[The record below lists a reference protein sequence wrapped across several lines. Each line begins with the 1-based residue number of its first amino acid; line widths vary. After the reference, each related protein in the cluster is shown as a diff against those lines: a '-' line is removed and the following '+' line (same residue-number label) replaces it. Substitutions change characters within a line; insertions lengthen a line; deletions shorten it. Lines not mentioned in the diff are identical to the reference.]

1 MTLTAD
7 PSTAAQ
13 AAPRG
18 SARRTSLIAG
28 ALYLLTFIA
37 SIPAL
42 ALYGPVLDDPGY
54 VLGPGPDAGIL
65 WGGFLELVTA
75 LACIGTAIV
84 LFPILRRQNETTA
97 LGFVASRTLEAATIV
112 VGVVTLLAVV
122 TLRQDLAGA
131 TGGEATSLVV
141 TAEALV
147 AVHTW
152 TFLLGPGFMAG
163 VNALLL
169 GSLLLRS
176 RLVPRVI
183 PALGLVGAP
192 LLLAS
197 STATLFGAYS
207 QLSVWSAIATIPIF
221 LWELSLGLWLVVKG
235 FTPSPLTAGTGDAG
249 TPPPTAPPRIAEP
262 A

>member
-1 MTLTAD
+1 MTVTAG
-7 PSTAAQ
+7 PPTASH
-13 AAPRG
+13 AAPAG
-18 SARRTSLIAG
+18 SARRTAVIAG
-28 ALYLLTFIA
+28 ALYLITFIA

-54 VLGPGPDAGIL
+54 VLGPGPDVGIL
-65 WGGFLELVTA
+65 WGGFLEVITA

-112 VGVVTLLAVV
+112 VGIVTLLAVV
-122 TLRQDLAGA
+122 TLRQDLSGA
-131 TGGEATSLVV
+131 TGVEATSLVI
-141 TAEALV
+141 TAKALV

-183 PALGLVGAP
+183 PVLGLVGAP

-221 LWELSLGLWLVVKG
+221 LWELSLGLWLMIKG
-235 FTPSPLTAGTGDAG
+235 FAPSPLTAGTGDAG
-249 TPPPTAPPRIAEP
+249 RGRPDRIA
-262 A
+262 AS

>member
-7 PSTAAQ
+7 PPTAADS
-13 AAPRG
+13 APRG
-18 SARRTSLIAG
+18 STRRTALLAG
-28 ALYLLTFIA
+28 TLYLITFIA

-42 ALYGPVLDDPGY
+42 ALYGPVLGDPGY
-54 VLGPGPDAGIL
+54 VLGPGPDVGIL
-65 WGGFLELVTA
+65 WGGFLEVITA

-84 LFPILRRQNETTA
+84 LFPVLRRQNEATA

-131 TGGEATSLVV
+131 TGAEATSLVV

-221 LWELSLGLWLVVKG
+221 LWELSLGLWLVIKG
-235 FTPSPLTAGTGDAG
+235 FTPSPLTGATGNAGS
-249 TPPPTAPPRIAEP
+249 PPPPRVTKP

>member
-1 MTLTAD
+1 
-7 PSTAAQ
+7 
-13 AAPRG
+13 
-18 SARRTSLIAG
+18 
-28 ALYLLTFIA
+28 
-37 SIPAL
+37 
-42 ALYGPVLDDPGY
+42 
-54 VLGPGPDAGIL
+54 
-65 WGGFLELVTA
+65 
-75 LACIGTAIV
+75 
-84 LFPILRRQNETTA
+84 
-97 LGFVASRTLEAATIV
+97 
-112 VGVVTLLAVV
+112 
-122 TLRQDLAGA
+122 
-131 TGGEATSLVV
+131 
-141 TAEALV
+141 
-147 AVHTW
+147 
-152 TFLLGPGFMAG
+152 MAG

-249 TPPPTAPPRIAEP
+249 TPTPPTAPPRVAEP

>member
-1 MTLTAD
+1 M
-7 PSTAAQ
+7 
-13 AAPRG
+13 
-18 SARRTSLIAG
+18 
-28 ALYLLTFIA
+28 
-37 SIPAL
+37 
-42 ALYGPVLDDPGY
+42 
-54 VLGPGPDAGIL
+54 
-65 WGGFLELVTA
+65 
-75 LACIGTAIV
+75 
-84 LFPILRRQNETTA
+84 
-97 LGFVASRTLEAATIV
+97 
-112 VGVVTLLAVV
+112 GVVTLLAVV
-122 TLRQDLAGA
+122 TLLEDLAGA
-131 TGGEATSLVV
+131 TGAEATSLVV

-183 PALGLVGAP
+183 PALALVGAP

-221 LWELSLGLWLVVKG
+221 LWELSLGLWLVIKG
-235 FTPSPLTAGTGDAG
+235 FTPSPLTAGTGNAG
-249 TPPPTAPPRIAEP
+249 TPPRPRVTKP

>member
-1 MTLTAD
+1 MSSGQD
-7 PSTAAQ
+7 P
-13 AAPRG
+13 
-18 SARRTSLIAG
+18 TS
-28 ALYLLTFIA
+28 
-37 SIPAL
+37 
-42 ALYGPVLDDPGY
+42 
-54 VLGPGPDAGIL
+54 GIL
-65 WGGFLELVTA
+65 WGGFLELITA

-122 TLRQDLAGA
+122 TLRQDLGGA
-131 TGGEATSLVV
+131 TGAEATSLVV
-141 TAEALV
+141 TGQALV